1 MQVDHH
7 DLHHDFPEYQEDIHA
22 LKAGD
27 HHFARLF
34 DEYHSMTSA
43 VEHLEE
49 KDVPVDD
56 FTMEG
61 LKKQR
66 VRLKD
71 ELYAMLRAH
80 KLGRKG

>member
-7 DLHHDFPEYQEDIHA
+7 DLHHDFPEYHDDIVA

-34 DEYHSMTSA
+34 NEYHGVTSN
-43 VEHLEE
+43 VERLEQ
-49 KDVPVDD
+49 DNLPVDD
-56 FTMEG
+56 FTIEDM
-61 LKKQR
+61 KKQR
-66 VRLKD
+66 IRLKD